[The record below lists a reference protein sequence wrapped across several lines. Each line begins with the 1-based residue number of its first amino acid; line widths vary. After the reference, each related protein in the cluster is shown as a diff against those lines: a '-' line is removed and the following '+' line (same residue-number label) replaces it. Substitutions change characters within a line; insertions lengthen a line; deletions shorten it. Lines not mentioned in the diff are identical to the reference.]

1 MNRFCQNICWHLSNT
16 FRGVFC
22 KEQIIEHT
30 SMVCLL
36 HFEEDKSLAQFPHL
50 FRNTYF
56 LYKTQNLQIQN
67 ENYNYNNTIQRGI
80 TLNIIKSS
88 HPFLCWIWNL
98 VRKRHCTNLTTI
110 ELQLTILTMIFKVLS
125 TITNSNGFRVL
136 LWIYNLNII
145 WNECCTCKEIDR
157 QYKTNIHCQTLTFI
171 VRMNNKRIIMPHRF
185 YADTHNSLGEF
196 VLFSDIK
203 DKMVTYTFSLIISE
217 IKQYI

>member
-56 LYKTQNLQIQN
+56 LYKTQNLQVQN
-67 ENYNYNNTIQRGI
+67 GNYNYNNTIQRGI

-157 QYKTNIHCQTLTFI
+157 HTKQIYTVKHWPLLSEWTIRESLCPIVFTPIHIILWASLCCSLT
-171 VRMNNKRIIMPHRF
+171 
-185 YADTHNSLGEF
+185 
-196 VLFSDIK
+196 
-203 DKMVTYTFSLIISE
+203 
-217 IKQYI
+217 